1 MAQEQIAVTTPN
13 QLAAANLF
21 NITGPIVINYSATS
35 IAGVP
40 TFSYKD
46 AERDLQFSGDEVAR
60 IDAPVGELVTVI
72 LETVAD
78 AFVRTFTLLV
88 PRVRLSMG
96 DQVDFETLGILTT
109 NLTGLVPQP
118 GLLQTYSWHQ
128 LRGVAQAV
136 SF

>member
-1 MAQEQIAVTTPN
+1 MSQEQIAVTTPN
-13 QLAAANLF
+13 QLAEANLF
-21 NITGPIVINYSATS
+21 NITGPIVISYSASS

-60 IDAPVGELVTVI
+60 MDTPLGELVTVT
-72 LETVAD
+72 LETVVD

-88 PRVRLSMG
+88 PRIRLSMG

-109 NLTGLVPQP
+109 NLTGLVPP
-118 GLLQTYSWHQ
+118 TGLLQTYSLHQ
-128 LRGVAQAV
+128 LTGVAQAV